1 MRLIRLLKNDLA
13 KESAQWVD
21 EGIIERQQAE
31 LICQKYGV
39 DFHQAQ
45 AHSFGYRM
53 LVGLGFLF
61 IGLSLITLIG
71 ANWDEIPRHI
81 RMFSL
86 VGLTLATQFIS
97 WIKWQKGK
105 PSEAVAGF
113 FLGNMFYGA
122 SIILIAQIYHL
133 GEHMPDGIYWWALGC
148 LPLAMLTQ
156 SRILMLQ
163 TLLLSTVYLLLESSL
178 GFYPLAFFP
187 FAISLLWFLYR
198 SPSSLIILFGSVF
211 AIGYWIEASF
221 GWLWS
226 LSQDGV
232 GGFYL
237 GWHVEHVLVTA
248 GLFVFIYGLSQKLA
262 TCQSVKANDYAAALS
277 LWSLRFAIFSLLI
290 LSFEGSWEDMIEADW
305 GNLTSAA
312 IFYLLTIVITLSL
325 NWQNGKNRRTVIFSI
340 LGLFVGTLLL
350 APAVIDVD
358 YYAQHLQIIDNLLLV
373 VVGCGLIIRG
383 IQTGTSHY
391 FYLGVTTVLI
401 TALLR
406 YFDLIGDYIGGAVL
420 FMVFAIILLAAAKF
434 WKHHA
439 DKQLGNKTNHGGQT
453 GGLNHE

>member
-13 KESAQWVD
+13 KESAQWV
-21 EGIIERQQAE
+21 ESGIIEQQQAE
-31 LICQKYGV
+31 QICQQYGV
-39 DFHQAQ
+39 DYHQAQ
-45 AHSFGYRM
+45 VHSFGYRM

-71 ANWDEIPRHI
+71 ANWDDIPRAV
-81 RMFSL
+81 RMGSL
-86 VGLTLATQFIS
+86 IGLTLLTQLFGWHKWRQGLQSSAT
-97 WIKWQKGK
+97 G
-105 PSEAVAGF
+105 VF

-133 GEHMPDGIYWWALGC
+133 GEHMPDGIYWWAFGC

-211 AIGYWIEASF
+211 AIGYWVESSF

-226 LSQDGV
+226 LSQNGI
-232 GGFYL
+232 GSFYL

-262 TCQSVKANDYAAALS
+262 TCQSVKAKDYAAALA

-290 LSFEGSWEDMIEADW
+290 LSFEDPWQDMIEADW
-305 GNLTSAA
+305 DNLASAA
-312 IFYLLTIVITLSL
+312 IFYLLAIVITLGLS
-325 NWQNGKNRRTVIFSI
+325 WQNRKNRQTITFLI
-340 LGLFVGTLLL
+340 LGLLVGILLL
-350 APAVIDVD
+350 APAIIDVD

-383 IQTGTSHY
+383 IQSGTSHY
-391 FYLGVTTVLI
+391 FYFGVTTILI

-434 WKHHA
+434 WKYHA
-439 DKQLGNKTNHGGQT
+439 DKQLGNKTNHGGQA